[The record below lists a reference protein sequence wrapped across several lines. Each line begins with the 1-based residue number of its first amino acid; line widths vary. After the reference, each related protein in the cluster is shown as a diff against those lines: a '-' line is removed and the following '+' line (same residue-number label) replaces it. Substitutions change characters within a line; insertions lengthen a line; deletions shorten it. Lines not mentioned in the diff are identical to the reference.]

1 MMRNLIANEL
11 FKLRTS
17 RAPWLILG
25 AQLGL
30 ITLGMSGMAVAGLD
44 FKSPGAARLLL
55 CHAGMSSLLVL
66 VIGIMA
72 VAGEYRD
79 GTITDTFLST
89 PRRSRVLAAKLVAY
103 TGLGLVYGILSATT
117 ALIVAALWFASKGV
131 AFDPAAAQ
139 VWQTLVGVALWMPL
153 YAAIGVALGALVRNL
168 GTAIAVS
175 LAWIA
180 LVEGIAMN
188 LLGDLGRWLPMASGM
203 ALDNVPQGNLL
214 PQVTG
219 GLVLVAYAVLF
230 AVLANL
236 VTMRSDVA

>member
-1 MMRNLIANEL
+1 
-11 FKLRTS
+11 
-17 RAPWLILG
+17 
-25 AQLGL
+25 
-30 ITLGMSGMAVAGLD
+30 
-44 FKSPGAARLLL
+44 
-55 CHAGMSSLLVL
+55 
-66 VIGIMA
+66 
-72 VAGEYRD
+72 
-79 GTITDTFLST
+79 
-89 PRRSRVLAAKLVAY
+89 
-103 TGLGLVYGILSATT
+103 
-117 ALIVAALWFASKGV
+117 
-131 AFDPAAAQ
+131 
-139 VWQTLVGVALWMPL
+139 L

-188 LLGDLGRWLPMASGM
+188 LLGGLGRWLPMASGM

>member
-1 MMRNLIANEL
+1 MRTLIATEL

-17 RAPWLILG
+17 RAPWIILLVQQVLI
-25 AQLGL
+25 AA
-30 ITLGMSGMAVAGLD
+30 GMSGLAVASLD
-44 FKSPGAARLLL
+44 FKSPGAARLIL

-66 VIGIMA
+66 VLGIMA

-103 TGLGLVYGILSATT
+103 TGLGLVYGVLSAIT

-131 AFDPAAAQ
+131 AFDPADAQ

-168 GTAIAVS
+168 GAAIAIS
-175 LAWIA
+175 FAWIA

-188 LLGDLGRWLPMASGM
+188 LLGDFGRWLPMASGM

-219 GLVLVAYAVLF
+219 GLVLAAYAVLF
-230 AVLANL
+230 AALANL
-236 VTMRSDVA
+236 ATTRSDVA

>member
-1 MMRNLIANEL
+1 M
-11 FKLRTS
+11 
-17 RAPWLILG
+17 
-25 AQLGL
+25 
-30 ITLGMSGMAVAGLD
+30 
-44 FKSPGAARLLL
+44 
-55 CHAGMSSLLVL
+55 LVL
-66 VIGIMA
+66 GIMA

-79 GTITDTFLST
+79 GTIIDTFLST

-131 AFDPAAAQ
+131 AFDPAAAP

-168 GTAIAVS
+168 GTAIAIS

-188 LLGDLGRWLPMASGM
+188 LLGGLGRWLPMASGM

-219 GLVLVAYAVLF
+219 GLVLAAYAVLF

-236 VTMRSDVA
+236 ATTRSDVA